1 MKHSFQIR
9 GITMQRLKLSLLLL
23 LIPIISF
30 ATSLKVQV
38 EESPVR
44 STPSFFGDVVDKAV
58 YGDSVELLKE
68 QGAWR
73 MVKAKKKSGWIH
85 ESTVLDAKVA
95 LTAGENVNSNASGK
109 EIALAG
115 KGFNPEVEKAYQAVH
130 SQVSFDWI
138 NKMEHFSV
146 KSTDVQKFIKQG
158 KLQGAGL

>member
-1 MKHSFQIR
+1 
-9 GITMQRLKLSLLLL
+9 MQRFIKFGMVILLM
-23 LIPIISF
+23 PMATF
-30 ATSLKVQV
+30 ASTLNIQV

-44 STPSFFGDVVDKAV
+44 STPSFFGEIVDKAT
-58 YGDSVELLKE
+58 YGEAVELQKE

-95 LTAGENVNSNASGK
+95 LTAGGNVNSSASGK

-115 KGFNPEVEKAYQAVH
+115 KGFNSDVEKAYQAEH
-130 SQVSFDWI
+130 KQVSFEWI
-138 NKMEHFSV
+138 NKMENFTV
-146 KSTDVQKFIKQG
+146 KSADVQQFIKQG